1 MVEKQNIIA
10 KLGEERLLLPE
21 MIALGLRA
29 NDQVKYFF
37 ALLQTARLNCDAPS
51 IPAPDLRGERI
62 ASGIADPSFDTF
74 VASCSRKDGD
84 SYLMPDAPMIFEN
97 IVQGIRSMLKPIA
110 GDRRRELDSRLAQ
123 QLSGIG
129 MTQDV
134 PGALI
139 DAITL
144 GDKSRGDSLH
154 LIVMDAHRALNQLQV
169 DFAEEQIAGAHV
181 YNLSPAGRELVA
193 SFMAGL
199 NRTAPLK
206 FDHPGLGTTA
216 TEYDG
221 KLVIQNDIGTT
232 DAHVLVIRVADMTVS
247 FTYTDIH
254 LQRLDFFQSLFR
266 NTEATWEKTSRQS
279 DDAFETSG
287 YFLATATCRA
297 EDMGRLQAHLE
308 FLGSRLVFLIDWNKA
323 RKQLRRF
330 IGKNNAVSLLQWA
343 ADNDVGHRGL
353 LEIGGEQALN
363 EAIEF
368 AAGARLHYGD
378 RLDKVLGSERTEEFL
393 RFALRIAAT
402 GLRQKRS
409 GRVIKDE
416 IKTRL
421 SSFFESAYISLLV
434 LAQRHAEF
442 IIELATSLRD
452 AIYTTDLAENR
463 NRFVKLAKRA
473 AAWESKADVIF
484 NTARAEA
491 RRIGK
496 SSTLLRFFERA
507 DDAADHLEDAVA
519 MLPLIAGVVTVA
531 RDMEPV
537 RQMTDQMVESVQ
549 EFIRCLEN
557 GINVSRSDTQ
567 ADMDDFLN
575 AVDRM
580 VDLEHQAD
588 DLFRSARE
596 KVVVTADNFRELFLL
611 MELANMIESA
621 TNSLNHGAQILR
633 TSIMELSLG

>member
-1 MVEKQNIIA
+1 MLAPISGQ
-10 KLGEERLLLPE
+10 LRRGLDERL
-21 MIALGLRA
+21 
-29 NDQVKYFF
+29 
-37 ALLQTARLNCDAPS
+37 ARQLA
-51 IPAPDLRGERI
+51 
-62 ASGIADPSFDTF
+62 GIT
-74 VASCSRKDGD
+74 
-84 SYLMPDAPMIFEN
+84 
-97 IVQGIRSMLKPIA
+97 
-110 GDRRRELDSRLAQ
+110 LAQ
-123 QLSGIG
+123 HVLGS
-129 MTQDV
+129 
-134 PGALI
+134 AI
-139 DAITL
+139 DAITS

-169 DFAEEQIAGAHV
+169 EIAAEQIAGAHV
-181 YNLSPAGRELVA
+181 YNLSAAGREQVSA
-193 SFMAGL
+193 FMTGL

-216 TEYDG
+216 TEYDN

-232 DAHVLVIRVADMTVS
+232 DAHVLVIRVAELTVT

-254 LQRLDFFQSLFR
+254 LPRLDFFQSLFR
-266 NTEATWEKTSRQS
+266 NTETTWEKTSRKS

-287 YFLATATCRA
+287 YFLATATFRA
-297 EDMGRLQAHLE
+297 EDMTGLQGYLE

-368 AAGARLHYGD
+368 AAGSRLHYGD

-421 SSFFESAYISLLV
+421 SSYFESAYISLLV

-442 IIELATSLRD
+442 IMELATALRD

-473 AAWESKADVIF
+473 AVWESKADVIF

-491 RRIGK
+491 RRISK

-519 MLPLIAGVVTVA
+519 ILPLIVGAITVA
-531 RDMEPV
+531 KDMEPI
-537 RQMTDQMVESVQ
+537 REMADQMVESVQ
-549 EFIRCLEN
+549 EFVRCLEN